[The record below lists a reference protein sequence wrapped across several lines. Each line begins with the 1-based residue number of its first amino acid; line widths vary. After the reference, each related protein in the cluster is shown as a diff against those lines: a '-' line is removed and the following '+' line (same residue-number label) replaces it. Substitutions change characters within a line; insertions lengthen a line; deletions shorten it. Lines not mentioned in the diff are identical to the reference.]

1 MAKDGTLRG
10 GARVGSGKKKRPIEE
25 MILEGRA
32 EPRIENST
40 EIANIEGIDVP
51 DPREYLSDAQRVN
64 IPLIAKD
71 VFKKMYEWL
80 ISLGCEKYIF
90 TDLIEMYS
98 QSYARYMQMERMISG
113 TGFLAKH
120 PTTGAAINSPYVTMS
135 DLYSKQAIRV
145 YAMIEQRVKERCEGD
160 FTPFNIEEQEL
171 EDLLAKPINK
181 NVGGK

>member
-90 TDLIEMYS
+90 TDLIEMKLTIIIIYD
-98 QSYARYMQMERMISG
+98 I
-113 TGFLAKH
+113 
-120 PTTGAAINSPYVTMS
+120 I
-135 DLYSKQAIRV
+135 
-145 YAMIEQRVKERCEGD
+145 
-160 FTPFNIEEQEL
+160 
-171 EDLLAKPINK
+171 
-181 NVGGK
+181 